1 MTAQEVFNKIMW
13 AEIPYDIKNRI
24 EYETQFGLHL
34 KVEMYKSTYKKMW
47 EDYNIDGVRQLLH
60 NLGYKTSIDIL
71 AFECGEIDEKLTI
84 SWDFSIK
91 E

>member
-34 KVEMYKSTYKKMW
+34 KVEMYKSTYTKMW

-71 AFECGEIDEKLTI
+71 KFESGEIDEKLTI

>member
-71 AFECGEIDEKLTI
+71 EFECGEIDEKLTI
-84 SWDFSIK
+84 SWDFRVEK
-91 E
+91 

>member
-34 KVEMYKSTYKKMW
+34 KVEMYKSSYKEMW
-47 EDYNIDGVRQLLH
+47 ENFNIDGVRQLLH

-71 AFECGEIDEKLTI
+71 KFESGKIDEKLTI
-84 SWDFSIK
+84 SWNFSIK

>member
-1 MTAQEVFNKIMW
+1 
-13 AEIPYDIKNRI
+13 
-24 EYETQFGLHL
+24 
-34 KVEMYKSTYKKMW
+34 MW
-47 EDYNIDGVRQLLH
+47 EDYNIDGVRRLLH

-71 AFECGEIDEKLTI
+71 EFECGEIDEKLTI